1 VPLWTFL
8 KIAFLTLAIWFA
20 ATLTYVL
27 VANAAKR
34 FWEGALPNAEGTGF
48 IVGENRRG
56 GPQAV

>member
-27 VANAAKR
+27 VANATKR
-34 FWEGALPNAEGTGF
+34 FREGALPSAEGTGF
-48 IVGENRRG
+48 IVGENCRG
-56 GPQAV
+56 GSRTV